1 MSAPVQHHNAPNVA
15 ESRRSRRS
23 ASLRVW
29 RRLRRPRSASL
40 ACGAGALLAA
50 AAAPPLAVAAEPL
63 STEKPSPQVKAPA
76 AADVVPG
83 RFLVTYEPSAGAQAR
98 AQALAS
104 VDGERVRDR
113 IATLDVAVLELPAA
127 DRADTVRTLRADPA
141 VASVEPDIR
150 MRAFYVDCRSNVACA
165 VPTDPGFKYQWG
177 LQNDPA
183 TVHFTTPFVLGAD
196 IAAPLAWKRTR
207 GSSSTR
213 VAVLDSGVTVGH
225 QDLAGRVR
233 LSASAFRDGGVDVDG
248 HGTHVAGII
257 GATPDNGVGVAGV
270 APLAG
275 LLNVKTLDDN
285 GATSCS
291 IAADA
296 IVFATQQDAE
306 VINASFGATS
316 YCATLER
323 AVNYAWDN
331 DTLVIAAAG
340 NSGKDEPVYPA
351 ALANAL
357 SVAATDNRDVRA
369 DFSNYGRWVNM
380 AAPGQDILSTTPD
393 GYDIASGTSQA
404 APYVSGVA
412 ALIWSSVPDADG
424 DGYRSDDVAGRLLT
438 YTDAIAG
445 SGTQWLSGR
454 LNACRALTADTG
466 ACPPGAP
473 TPAIPAAPAPPPA
486 PAPAPPAPATTPP
499 APPATDPGPSRT
511 VLTKGAARSAANRAL
526 TRRYKRRWTK
536 GRAKRIDCRV
546 AAGSPKGRCRV
557 VWRSGRQRY
566 AGVVHVEARVDGSP
580 RTRIAVRR
588 RR

>member
-1 MSAPVQHHNAPNVA
+1 M
-15 ESRRSRRS
+15 
-23 ASLRVW
+23 RVW
-29 RRLRRPRSASL
+29 RRLRRPSTQRSRMPSL

-50 AAAPPLAVAAEPL
+50 AVAPPLAFASESL
-63 STEKPSPQVKAPA
+63 STEKPAPQVKAPA
-76 AADVVPG
+76 PADVIPG
-83 RFLVTYEPSAGAQAR
+83 RFLVTYERSAGAEAR
-98 AQALAS
+98 AQALES

-127 DRADTVRTLRADPA
+127 DRADTVRALRADPA

-150 MRAFYVDCRSNVACA
+150 MRAFHVDCRSNVACA

-183 TVHFTTPFVLGAD
+183 TVHFTNPFVLGAD

-207 GSSSTR
+207 GSASTR
-213 VAVLDSGVTVGH
+213 VAVLDSGVTVDH

-233 LSASAFRDGGVDVDG
+233 LSASAFNDGGVDVDG

-270 APLAG
+270 APMAG
-275 LLNVKTLDDN
+275 MLNVKALDDS
-285 GATSCS
+285 GGTSCS
-291 IAADA
+291 IASDA
-296 IVFATQQDAE
+296 IVFATQKDAD
-306 VINASFGATS
+306 VINASFGAES

-340 NSGKDEPVYPA
+340 NEGKDQPVYPA

-393 GYDIASGTSQA
+393 GYAVASGTSQA
-404 APYVSGVA
+404 APYVAGTA

-424 DGYRSDDVAGRLLT
+424 DGYRSDDVAARLLT

-445 SGTQWLSGR
+445 SGTHWLSGR

-466 ACPPGAP
+466 ACPPGAA
-473 TPAIPAAPAPPPA
+473 TPAIPAPPAPVPPA
-486 PAPAPPAPATTPP
+486 PAPPTPP
-499 APPATDPGPSRT
+499 VTDRGPTGT
-511 VLTKGAARSAANRAL
+511 VLTKGAARSAANHAL

-546 AAGSPKGRCRV
+546 AKGSSKGRCRV
-557 VWRSGRQRY
+557 VWRSGGHRY
-566 AGVVHVEARVDGSP
+566 SGVVHVEARVDGGP